1 MKTIKKSIKGYIAI
15 AVITLISSV
24 SLYAQKSGVF
34 RTYSDYST
42 GKMEYGIDCATEKH
56 KIILND
62 FLGKDFITVVHEGK
76 RYDLKKNEIWGYQT
90 CDEKVIRFQGKEHFQ
105 LQEKGILWIYIQQNV
120 QSGNPKTGGSKTITT
135 YYYSKSGDNEI
146 KELSLLNIKAAFP
159 DNHMLHDAIDT
170 QFKSDASL
178 NEYDQFHKNYKI
190 NHFLESQGIK

>member
-76 RYDLKKNEIWGYQT
+76 RYDLKKNEIWGFQM
-90 CDEKVIRFQGKEHFQ
+90 CDDKVTRFQCKEHFL
-105 LQEKGILWIYIQQNV
+105 LQDKGVLWVYIQQNV
-120 QSGNPKTGGSKTITT
+120 QSGNPKTGGSKTVTT
-135 YYYSKSGDNEI
+135 YYYS
-146 KELSLLNIKAAFP
+146 
-159 DNHMLHDAIDT
+159 
-170 QFKSDASL
+170 
-178 NEYDQFHKNYKI
+178 
-190 NHFLESQGIK
+190 